1 MFSGIV
7 EEVGEIAAVEK
18 IADGRRLTVRSE
30 HLLSDA
36 KMGESISV
44 SGVCLTVVEFSKK
57 SFVVEAV
64 KETLDKTTIGELA
77 VGDPVN
83 LEKALKVSDRLGGHL
98 VSGHVDCVASVK
110 SIELQGV
117 SKLIKFSLPSFWSP
131 YFVQKG
137 SVTVAGVSLT
147 VVECP
152 PISPDSCNAVDG
164 GGFWFSVALIPHT
177 LAVTTLGRLRVSD
190 RVNIETDLI
199 ARYVIRLLGDS
210 YLEMLNKERESLLIH
225 ENEG

>member
-7 EEVGEIAAVEK
+7 EEVGEIAVVEK

-44 SGVCLTVVEFSKK
+44 SGVCLTVVEFSEKT
-57 SFVVEAV
+57 FVVEAV

-117 SKLIKFSLPSFWSP
+117 SKLIKFSLPSVWSP

-152 PISPDSCNAVDG
+152 SISPDSCNAGSG
-164 GGFWFSVALIPHT
+164 GDFWFSVALIPHT
-177 LAVTTLGRLRVSD
+177 LAVTTLGRLQVSD
-190 RVNIETDLI
+190 RVNIETDMI

-210 YLEMLNKERESLLIH
+210 YLEKLNKDRESLLIH